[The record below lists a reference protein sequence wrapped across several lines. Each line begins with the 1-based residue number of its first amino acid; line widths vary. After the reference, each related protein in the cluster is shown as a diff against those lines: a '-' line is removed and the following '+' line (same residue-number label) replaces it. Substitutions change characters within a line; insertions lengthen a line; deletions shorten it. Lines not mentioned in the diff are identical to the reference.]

1 MPSACFFINLFHK
14 QAVFSPRMK
23 LFSQFPSLLLALSCL
38 TGVAWGQ
45 TTIDSP
51 DASATSLSAPSLPP
65 ETLKPLQSARALKL
79 TTAGD
84 SPVLP
89 LTIPGYELR
98 VMDVNKKMTYN
109 ANGTPVMLEVPI
121 FIYMP
126 TAALTASDANK
137 DLHAVYNDLISVYS
151 TEKVDR
157 EQIRDILKRMDT
169 ALDKFENFTSVAKT
183 IQDQSQPQ

>member
-1 MPSACFFINLFHK
+1 
-14 QAVFSPRMK
+14 MK
-23 LFSQFPSLLLALSCL
+23 LFSQIPALCLALVCL

-45 TTIDSP
+45 ALVDSP
-51 DASATSLSAPSLPP
+51 NSPGVSVAAPTLTP
-65 ETLKPLQSARALKL
+65 EAIKPLQSARTLHL
-79 TTAGD
+79 TMAGD

-89 LTIPGYELR
+89 LAIPGYELR
-98 VMDVNKKMTYN
+98 VMDVTKRMTYN
-109 ANGTPVMLEVPI
+109 ANGTPIMLEVPI

-126 TAALTASDANK
+126 TAALTASDADK
-137 DLHAVYNDLISVYS
+137 DLRFVYNDLISVYN